1 MKLSFYGA
9 DQCVTGSCHCLEVNG
24 RRILVDCG
32 LQQGRDEVSNDAFPF
47 AANDIDFVLVTHAHI
62 DHTGRIPMLVKQGF
76 QGRIVATRL
85 TADLMDIMLQ
95 DSAHIQESDAEWK
108 NRKAER
114 SGAPRVEPL
123 YTIEDAQRVS
133 QYMTTCEYNQ
143 PLDLCEGVR
152 VEFVDAGH
160 LLGSASILV
169 TATEGGIT
177 KQIVFS
183 GDIGNVDQPIIR
195 DPTYL
200 TGADYVVMESTYG
213 DRNHTEVWSY
223 TDDLAKII
231 DETIAKGG
239 NVVIPSFAVGRTQE
253 MLYFIREIKE
263 KGLVT
268 GHGNFPVYIDS
279 PLAIEATR
287 IFQNTDEECYD
298 TETRALLDA
307 NINPIQF
314 PGLRVSITSDESR
327 MINADPVP
335 KVILSASGMCE
346 AGRIRHHLKH
356 NLWRPECTILFVG
369 YQAVGTLGRT
379 LIDGATTVKLFG
391 ETIEV
396 QADICQLTGL
406 SGHADK
412 DGLLRWVNSF
422 EPKPKRVF
430 IVHGN
435 DEVEDIFAQTL
446 KEQGFTASA
455 PYNGEQWGI
464 GAEGAVCIKEG
475 NRVHIEHRLGES
487 ASRAATVFQRLV
499 NAGKRLLRVIEH
511 NEGGANKDLA
521 KFADQINALCDKWD
535 R

>member
-1 MKLSFYGA
+1 MS
-9 DQCVTGSCHCLEVNG
+9 E
-24 RRILVDCG
+24 
-32 LQQGRDEVSNDAFPF
+32 
-47 AANDIDFVLVTHAHI
+47 
-62 DHTGRIPMLVKQGF
+62 
-76 QGRIVATRL
+76 
-85 TADLMDIMLQ
+85 
-95 DSAHIQESDAEWK
+95 AEWK

-253 MLYFIREIKE
+253 LLYFIREMKE
-263 KGLVT
+263 QGLVKSVP
-268 GHGNFPVYIDS
+268 GFSVVVDS
-279 PLAIEATR
+279 PLAGEATR
-287 IFQNTDEECYD
+287 IFSGDLHGYLDEEAIA
-298 TETRALLDA
+298 ALKGGALF
-307 NINPIQF
+307 QF
-314 PGLRVSITSDESR
+314 PGLTITESSDESR
-327 MINADPVP
+327 ALNLDPTP
-335 KVILSASGMCE
+335 KVIISASGMCD

-356 NLWRPECTILFVG
+356 NLWRPECAVVFVG
-369 YQAVGTLGRT
+369 YQPRAAWAAG
-379 LIDGATTVKLFG
+379 
-391 ETIEV
+391 
-396 QADICQLTGL
+396 
-406 SGHADK
+406 S
-412 DGLLRWVNSF
+412 S
-422 EPKPKRVF
+422 
-430 IVHGN
+430 
-435 DEVEDIFAQTL
+435 
-446 KEQGFTASA
+446 TASA
-455 PYNGEQWGI
+455 
-464 GAEGAVCIKEG
+464 
-475 NRVHIEHRLGES
+475 RSSSS
-487 ASRAATVFQRLV
+487 ARRSPCGRGSSTSMASPPTPTGTACCGGSSTSAPGPGRCSWSTATR
-499 NAGKRLLRVIEH
+499 R
-511 NEGGANKDLA
+511 
-521 KFADQINALCDKWD
+521 
-535 R
+535 

>member
-231 DETIAKGG
+231 DETIAKEKLNWFADLVKSGDFRLVGEDVFFSGPFGSQAVASYIGSSAGVSYVELAVNDAFEIGCVPIPQEGPVRYISSWG
-239 NVVIPSFAVGRTQE
+239 NNFAC
-253 MLYFIREIKE
+253 L
-263 KGLVT
+263 
-268 GHGNFPVYIDS
+268 S
-279 PLAIEATR
+279 
-287 IFQNTDEECYD
+287 TDEDHARGAYMFLKFLTS
-298 TETRALLDA
+298 TE
-307 NINPIQF
+307 NIVQWAEAFGTVPIY
-314 PGLRVSITSDESR
+314 
-327 MINADPVP
+327 
-335 KVILSASGMCE
+335 KE
-346 AGRIRHHLKH
+346 AR
-356 NLWRPECTILFVG
+356 
-369 YQAVGTLGRT
+369 
-379 LIDGATTVKLFG
+379 
-391 ETIEV
+391 
-396 QADICQLTGL
+396 
-406 SGHADK
+406 
-412 DGLLRWVNSF
+412 
-422 EPKPKRVF
+422 
-430 IVHGN
+430 
-435 DEVEDIFAQTL
+435 
-446 KEQGFTASA
+446 
-455 PYNGEQWGI
+455 
-464 GAEGAVCIKEG
+464 
-475 NRVHIEHRLGES
+475 ES
-487 ASRAATVFQRLV
+487 AEFQQFAETNIAVKALTEEADDIGMLASVPGAAAMRTEIDKMVQSVALNVSDADTAYAAFETACRE
-499 NAGKRLLRVIEH
+499 A
-511 NEGGANKDLA
+511 LA
-521 KFADQINALCDKWD
+521 K
-535 R
+535 